1 MQADGIFIMKKDHRL
16 YFFALVP
23 PEEIQASVTEIKKDF
38 RDRFKSGHALKSPP
52 HITLIP
58 PFEFLFSDENRLIKY
73 LELFASGASSFLLEL
88 QNFGTF
94 PPKVIYIC
102 VLKSDFLID
111 LHKRFRKFMELKLG
125 LGGNSSNKKK
135 FKPHMTVAFR
145 DLTPENFYVA
155 KSTYIK
161 KQISFSF
168 LVQSICLLRHNGQ
181 HWDIVHEAH
190 FKI

>member
-1 MQADGIFIMKKDHRL
+1 MKKDHRL
-16 YFFALVP
+16 YFYALVP

-73 LELFASGASSFLLEL
+73 LELFASEESSFLQVLE
-88 QNFGTF
+88 NFGTF
-94 PPKVIYIC
+94 PPKVIYVR
-102 VLKSDFLID
+102 VLKTESLLDMY
-111 LHKRFRKFMELKLG
+111 KRFRKFMEINLG
-125 LGGNSSNKKK
+125 LGKKSYSPGK

-145 DLTPENFYVA
+145 DLTPENFYLA
-155 KSTYIK
+155 KTAYVQ
-161 KQISFSF
+161 KQVSFRF

-181 HWDIVHEAH
+181 HWDILHEAV
-190 FKI
+190 FKT

>member
-1 MQADGIFIMKKDHRL
+1 MKKDHRL

-38 RDRFKSGHALKSPP
+38 RDRFKAGHALKSPP

-73 LELFASGASSFLLEL
+73 LELFASKESSFLQVLE
-88 QNFGTF
+88 NFGTF
-94 PPKVIYIC
+94 PPKVIYVR
-102 VLKSDFLID
+102 VLKTESLLDMY
-111 LHKRFRKFMELKLG
+111 KRFRKFMELNLG
-125 LGGNSSNKKK
+125 LGNKSFSPGK

-145 DLTPENFYVA
+145 DLTPENFYLA
-155 KSTYIK
+155 KTAYAQ
-161 KQISFSF
+161 KQVSFRF

-181 HWDIVHEAH
+181 HWDILHEAV
-190 FKI
+190 FKT